1 MRWFLAENGSGFQYW
16 LGVVSFAVVT
26 AFVVGSMGVLAAGF
40 VEGFDSNQALQPG
53 LVVSIDKTSSKTVEP
68 APSSDTTRIYG
79 VVIDPSDAPITV
91 GNQGQKTFVATSGQ
105 YNVLVSSENGAI
117 KSGDYISLSA
127 TDGIAAKAD
136 TRQDYVVG
144 RALED
149 FDGKSKV
156 LTTTSSGVSIG
167 KIAISVNPTKNP
179 LLNDDIAIPK
189 PLRRVGEAVAG
200 KSVTAI
206 RLYAALVV
214 FLITLVV
221 AASLLWVGV
230 RSGMIAIGRNPLS
243 RHSIVKGL
251 VQVLAIDVLIFIIGV
266 FGVYLLLRV

>member
-1 MRWFLAENGSGFQYW
+1 MRWFLTGNKSKFRHRLGMFGLAATIVFCLGSAG
-16 LGVVSFAVVT
+16 A
-26 AFVVGSMGVLAAGF
+26 LAAGF
-40 VEGFDSNQALQPG
+40 VEGFDSSQSLQPG
-53 LVVSIDKTSSKTVEP
+53 LVVAIDKTSSKTVEA

-91 GNQGQKTFVATSGQ
+91 GDQGQKTFVATSGQ
-105 YNVLVSSENGAI
+105 YGVLVSSENGAI
-117 KSGDYISLSA
+117 KSGDYLSLSA

-156 LTTTSSGVSIG
+156 LTTTSNGISIG
-167 KIAISVNPTKNP
+167 KIAVSVNPAKNP
-179 LLNDDIAIPK
+179 LLSDDIAIPK

-230 RSGMIAIGRNPLS
+230 RSGMVAIGRNPLS

>member
-1 MRWFLAENGSGFQYW
+1 MRWFLMGNSSKFRYCFGTFGLAVIVVFYLGS
-16 LGVVSFAVVT
+16 A
-26 AFVVGSMGVLAAGF
+26 GVLAASF
-40 VEGFDSNQALQPG
+40 VEGFYSSQTLQPG
-53 LVVSIDKTSSKTVEP
+53 LVVAIDKTSSKTVEP
-68 APSSDTTRIYG
+68 APSGDTARIYG

-91 GNQGQKTFVATSGQ
+91 GDQGQKVFVATTGQ
-105 YNVLVSSENGAI
+105 YNVLVSSENGVI
-117 KSGDYISLSA
+117 KSGDYISMSA

-136 TRQDYVVG
+136 ARQDYVVG

-149 FDGKSKV
+149 FNRKNKV
-156 LTTTSSGVSIG
+156 LTTTSSGISVG
-167 KIAISVNPTKNP
+167 KIAVSVNPTKNP
-179 LLNDDIAIPK
+179 LLSNDIAIPK

-200 KSVTAI
+200 KSVSAI

-214 FLITLVV
+214 FLITLLV